1 MDRATLYHLAMPP
14 QAVAVAVEGLT
25 KDFGPLRAL
34 ERVSLWVERGEVRGI
49 VGENGAGK
57 STLMNILAGLVEP
70 TSGRVVIR
78 GHEVQEFHPAAAAR
92 LGVAMIHQELNLIDE
107 LSVADNIYLGR
118 ERAVGGFVSARRTR
132 ADAARLL
139 NAIAFPVEPRV
150 KVRDLSIAQK
160 QLVEIARALSCD
172 ASVLIMDEPTAVLS
186 DREARALFGIIGELK
201 RAGVTVLYISHLL
214 PEVGAACDRVTVLR
228 DGRVVKTIE
237 QADATPTELARLMV
251 GRELTDQYPAPAARA
266 GSADGPPALEVRGV
280 SVPGAVRAASFSV
293 APGEVLG
300 FAGLIGSGR
309 TELAESIAGL
319 RARSAGEV
327 RLNGTIV
334 APRSP
339 RHAARLGLA
348 YVSEDRRGRGLVM
361 GMGIVENTTLVSLAR
376 YRRRRIPLI
385 DRRAEEAATR
395 AHVDRLAIRAGE
407 RLRAGVGTLSGGNQ
421 QKIALA
427 RWLEVAPRVL
437 ILDEP
442 TRGVDVGGKREI
454 YALIRRLADDGLAC
468 VFISSELPEL
478 LGLCDRIAV
487 MRAGTVAGILPRER
501 FSEVDVMRLA
511 AGVMDG
517 AYAA

>member
-1 MDRATLYHLAMPP
+1 MPP
-14 QAVAVAVEGLT
+14 QVVAVAVEELT
-25 KDFGPLRAL
+25 KDFGTVRAL
-34 ERVSLWVERGEVRGI
+34 ERVSMWVERGEVRGI

-70 TSGRVVIR
+70 TAGRVVVR
-78 GHEVQEFHPAAAAR
+78 GHEVREFHPSAAAR
-92 LGVAMIHQELNLIDE
+92 LGVAMIHQELNLVDE
-107 LSVADNIYLGR
+107 LSVADNIFLGR

-132 ADAARLL
+132 AGAARLL
-139 NAIAFPVEPRV
+139 NALEFPLNPRI
-150 KVRDLSIAQK
+150 KARDLSIAQK

-186 DREARALFGIIGELK
+186 DREARALFGIFRELK
-201 RAGVTVLYISHLL
+201 RGGVTVLYISHLL
-214 PEVGAACDRVTVLR
+214 AEVGDVCDRVTVLR

-237 QADATPTELARLMV
+237 QTDASPRELARLMV
-251 GRELTDQYPAPAARA
+251 GRELTDQFPAPATLTVSSRE
-266 GSADGPPALEVRGV
+266 PPVLEVRGL
-280 SVPGAVRAASFSV
+280 SVPGAVREASFTV
-293 APGEVLG
+293 AAGEVLG

-309 TELAESIAGL
+309 TELAEAIVGL
-319 RARSAGEV
+319 RRRGAGEV
-327 RLNGTIV
+327 RLNGAVV

-348 YVSEDRRGRGLVM
+348 YVSEDRRGRGLIL

-376 YRRRRIPLI
+376 YRCRRLPLI

-395 AHVDRLAIRAGE
+395 AHIDRLAIRAGD

-427 RWLEVAPRVL
+427 KWLEIAPRVL

-442 TRGVDVGGKREI
+442 TRGVDVGAKREI
-454 YALIRRLADDGLAC
+454 YALIRRLADNGLAC

-487 MRAGTVAGILPRER
+487 MRAGTIAGILPRDEY
-501 FSEVDVMRLA
+501 SEENVMHLA

-517 AYAA
+517 ASAA